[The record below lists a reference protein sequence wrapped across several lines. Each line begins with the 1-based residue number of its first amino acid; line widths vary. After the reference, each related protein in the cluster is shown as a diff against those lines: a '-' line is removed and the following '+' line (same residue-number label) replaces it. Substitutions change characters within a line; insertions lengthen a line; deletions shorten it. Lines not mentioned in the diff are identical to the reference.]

1 MNIIRTKTPSETQIS
16 DLLHLQ
22 EACRK
27 HDHISLTFPME
38 EKCVFFLLYEEDSL
52 LSALCTFFNESGDYE
67 CCAYTLPPNRQCGY
81 FMMLL
86 EELLKETGD
95 NDLIFPAEETCE
107 DTVLTLNAIGAGLW
121 YQEHLMELSSSDFLK
136 TGLAKNNRFSESLTL
151 SMTCGNKEEPSL
163 CTFLIKGSPVGFCY
177 LDFRGQSASYFYGF
191 EITENLRNQG
201 LGSACLSL
209 LLETCFLRPGSE
221 KLEKIFLQVSGQ
233 NVPAMALY
241 KKAGFQITESL
252 SYYIY

>member
-1 MNIIRTKTPSETQIS
+1 MNIIRTKTPSETQINE
-16 DLLHLQ
+16 LLRLQ
-22 EACRK
+22 ETCRK

-38 EKCVFFLLYEEDSL
+38 EECIFFLLYEEDSL

-67 CCAYTLPPNRQCGY
+67 CCAYTLPPNRQSGY

-107 DTVLTLNAIGAGLW
+107 ETVLTLNAIGADLW
-121 YQEHLMELSSSDFLK
+121 YQEHIMELSSSDFLK
-136 TGLAKNNRFSESLTL
+136 SGLAKHSRFSESLTL
-151 SMTCGNKEEPSL
+151 SMTRGNEEEPSL
-163 CTFLIKGSPVGFCY
+163 CTFLIKDSPVGFCY
-177 LDFRGQSASYFYGF
+177 LDLRGQSAAYFYGF
-191 EITENLRNQG
+191 EITENLRNLG
-201 LGSACLSL
+201 LGSSCLSL
-209 LLETCFLRPGSE
+209 LLETCFLKPGSE
-221 KLEKIFLQVSGQ
+221 KLKKISLQVSGQ
-233 NVPAMALY
+233 NGPAMALY